1 MKNTTFY
8 SLKQPEDNDNV
19 LIDDL
24 NGNFDVIDQTL
35 HELDEEKA
43 AKAKP
48 KSAGNLAELTA
59 DGALQDSGR
68 APGKPNGVATL
79 DGNGKIPVSQV
90 PNKYLPL
97 AGGTMSGPI
106 NMGNQRITNL
116 PKPAADT
123 EPLRRLDGLSSLTAA
138 LFGLGADSVPDEA
151 FAYLGKY
158 AQHWWRRRTPAISGY
173 VEVKEKVSKM
183 YTIVGLDRT
192 VKYSKN
198 ITIDKQT
205 GAISLVAPKSLT
217 CVHNTYGPT
226 DFMSTLCA
234 ESPLYFT
241 AKGNNDYETLYYL
254 PSKSTYYDRS
264 WTENP
269 YTLVG
274 YYNSNTNVMYVEIA
288 SSAPDSKK
296 ASLVTSF
303 YNNGE
308 PGEWEYLQS
317 SDRSA
322 YPDSGEQNG
331 YEYQYLGIP
340 FDNAA
345 TAPKI
350 ATGSYVGTGT
360 YGADN
365 PNSLTLEFQPQIV
378 IIHGQTQSANNPVY
392 NYGYTIMVRPA
403 TRYETIVTN
412 AVDYSGTIVWG
423 NNEVFWFVEANS
435 GRQFNLSGEQYEYV
449 AIG

>member
-158 AQHWWRRRTPAISGY
+158 AQHWWKKRPIKYKAVITGTLQDVYMVNNGRQSDTGTVEFSNSIIASESDSQVVELVRPGSIELSYSNYQVANDEIKGKYFRGYINFRNPGIIESG
-173 VEVKEKVSKM
+173 
-183 YTIVGLDRT
+183 
-192 VKYSKN
+192 
-198 ITIDKQT
+198 
-205 GAISLVAPKSLT
+205 
-217 CVHNTYGPT
+217 
-226 DFMSTLCA
+226 
-234 ESPLYFT
+234 
-241 AKGNNDYETLYYL
+241 
-254 PSKSTYYDRS
+254 
-264 WTENP
+264 W
-269 YTLVG
+269 
-274 YYNSNTNVMYVEIA
+274 TNVYYYPGSEDDVTRGGDAFKGYWVQCRAYATKTYKDYGDAVYV
-288 SSAPDSKK
+288 SS
-296 ASLVTSF
+296 
-303 YNNGE
+303 
-308 PGEWEYLQS
+308 S
-317 SDRSA
+317 SRNE
-322 YPDSGEQNG
+322 YPDSGESGG
-331 YEYQYLGIP
+331 YEYEYLGVP
-340 FDNAA
+340 FENAV

-365 PNSLTLEFQPQIV
+365 PNSLTFDGIPKMVCVFDSTGSGFTENGGGFIWIQGNVGSISYNDNKFTQI
-378 IIHGQTQSANNPVY
+378 GNTLSW
-392 NYGYTIMVRPA
+392 YTDTA
-403 TRYETIVTN
+403 QN
-412 AVDYSGTIVWG
+412 QL
-423 NNEVFWFVEANS
+423 NNS
-435 GRQFNLSGEQYEYV
+435 GKTYV
-449 AIG
+449 YLALI